1 MDIKKLNEEIKHLY
15 EDVTQENEAAELR
28 RIKRVYLK
36 ALDGLEQLQ
45 TELEYSV
52 EPGTGKMDKDTQQF
66 YDLLTKCVNEIYSR
80 SLAFDN

>member
-1 MDIKKLNEEIKHLY
+1 MDIKKLNEEIKHLS
-15 EDVTQENEAAELR
+15 EDVAQENEAAELR

-80 SLAFDN
+80 SLGFDN